1 MNETEYQ
8 ATLEEV
14 SRLMDCAPD
23 TPERGRLLAL
33 VAAVA
38 EYEEEHYP
46 VSKPDVFAVIGYRL
60 ESRRRYAGWPAWFR
74 CSLVA
79 ACYRASSLLSL
90 ARDVRESVYASCP
103 SEAVEEEFAA
113 SLAALGRDEERGRW
127 R

>member
-1 MNETEYQ
+1 MPMNETEYQ

-23 TPERGRLLAL
+23 TLERGRLLAL

-60 ESRRRYAGWPAWFR
+60 ESRRRYAGWPAWVR
-74 CSLVA
+74 RSLVT
-79 ACYRASSLLSL
+79 ACYRASSLLAL
-90 ARDVRESVYASCP
+90 ARDLCETAYASYP
-103 SEAVEEEFAA
+103 AEAEDGFERV
-113 SLAALGRDEERGRW
+113 LGRDEEQGR
-127 R
+127 